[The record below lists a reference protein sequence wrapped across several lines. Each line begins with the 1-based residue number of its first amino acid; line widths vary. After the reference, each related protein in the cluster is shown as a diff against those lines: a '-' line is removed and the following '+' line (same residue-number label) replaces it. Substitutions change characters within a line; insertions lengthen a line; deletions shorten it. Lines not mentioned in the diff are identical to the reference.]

1 MSPRAKVR
9 VPGESPGE
17 VIGKGA
23 AQVHWRETSA
33 HWRFNNSEIATKK

>member
-1 MSPRAKVR
+1 MSPCAKVR

-23 AQVHWRETSA
+23 AQVHWREASA
-33 HWRFNNSEIATKK
+33 HWRLKDSETATKK